1 MNTEVYDE
9 ASGEIIKIERGNMI
23 IETVAAKAGLK
34 VGKDLMKRM
43 AEKLRVIFTKKARKR
58 QGKEIINPYV
68 IAFALLSASG
78 CASIDRALIAVDD
91 GLYGSSTALIATP
104 PGYIPRPYVQDATG
118 ARVSVEGW
126 QVRWEIIPAPTF
138 SPTML
143 QDAIAKPRR
152 QSVMGPVMELIDGQT
167 PKLNA
172 TMTESG
178 AADAIDKLKAE
189 AAKEGFQ

>member
-1 MNTEVYDE
+1 MNPKAE
-9 ASGEIIKIERGNMI
+9 
-23 IETVAAKAGLK
+23 AAKAGLK

-43 AEKLRVIFTKKARKR
+43 AEKLRVIFTKGARKR

-68 IAFALLSASG
+68 LAFALLSASG

-138 SPTML
+138 APTML

-178 AADAIDKLKAE
+178 AADAQERFIEDAK
-189 AAKEGFQ
+189 KEGVTQ